1 MHQIRVHLASL
12 GHPIPNDPIYSRDNW
27 ARKST
32 AEFSA
37 ELSKA
42 MFEFDHVVSGDIINK
57 VTTSDSGCE
66 VTAPSIDSDVI
77 DTGNTSEVTAPSS
90 IDISNDVMNTSEV
103 TAPSNDVII
112 PSNDVTPTPDKTCN
126 TVSGDGVKKAA
137 QVSMDAQGRF
147 ILDGKVYLPI
157 PQLDGGVDTEC
168 PECSITR
175 LVPHKEDM
183 LIYLHAA
190 RYQLNGRVF
199 TAPLP
204 DWVKEE
210 WIPEEHRVFLGLNS

>member
-42 MFEFDHVVSGDIINK
+42 LFEFDHVVSGDIINK
-57 VTTSDSGCE
+57 VTTSE
-66 VTAPSIDSDVI
+66 VTAPSIDISSDVI
-77 DTGNTSEVTAPSS
+77 NTSEVTAPT
-90 IDISNDVMNTSEV
+90 D
-103 TAPSNDVII
+103 DVII

-147 ILDGKVYLPI
+147 LLDGKVYLPI
-157 PQLDGGVDTEC
+157 PQLDGGVDIEC
-168 PECSITR
+168 PECSVTR

-210 WIPEEHRVFLGLNS
+210 WIPEEHREFLGLNS

>member
-12 GHPIPNDPIYSRDNW
+12 GHPIPNDPIYSRENW

-37 ELSKA
+37 ELSRA
-42 MFEFDHVVSGDIINK
+42 LFEFDHVVSGDK
-57 VTTSDSGCE
+57 VTADKVSG
-66 VTAPSIDSDVI
+66 TA
-77 DTGNTSEVTAPSS
+77 SEVTTPS
-90 IDISNDVMNTSEV
+90 
-103 TAPSNDVII
+103 SNDVIT
-112 PSNDVTPTPDKTCN
+112 PSSDVTSDVESDKTCS
-126 TVSGDGVKKAA
+126 VSGDGVKKAV
-137 QVSMDAQGRF
+137 QVSMDNQGRF

-157 PQLDGGVDTEC
+157 PRLDGSVDIEC
-168 PECSITR
+168 PECSVTR

-190 RYQLNGRVF
+190 RYQLHGRVF

-210 WIPEEHRVFLGLNS
+210 WIPEEHREFLGLNF